1 MKKNLLL
8 VSKIVLSLVQIPL
21 WFVNLFHGVGHMPN
35 VDTGKIEEVH
45 FYHTM
50 YENISD
56 LGCLFL
62 FYISIVLACLSIT
75 LAILTFLKKN
85 KKINTVSNFVTV
97 ISIISFII
105 ILIIASTVARGY

>member
-1 MKKNLLL
+1 
-8 VSKIVLSLVQIPL
+8 
-21 WFVNLFHGVGHMPN
+21 MPN

-62 FYISIVLACLSIT
+62 FYISIVLACLSIN

-85 KKINTVSNFVTV
+85 KKINTISNVVTI
-97 ISIISFII
+97 ISIVSFIV
-105 ILIIASTVARGY
+105 ILVIASTVARRY